1 MGFQYTSQSLVNAY
15 EPGDVR
21 KTPLLFFAGTTL
33 YDGRVVPTTVEN
45 PRYNFKAY
53 SSAYT
58 DAWETDA
65 NIKYLRYAEVVLMKA
80 EALNELDQTP
90 LPIIKL
96 EQELN

>member
-1 MGFQYTSQSLVNAY
+1 
-15 EPGDVR
+15 
-21 KTPLLFFAGTTL
+21 L

-53 SSAYT
+53 SSALLMR
-58 DAWETDA
+58 ETDA

-90 LPIIKL
+90 AAILLLKL